1 MYFASSRLIAWKL
14 GTHTFCNIS
23 PDIFVIFD
31 HEVKIKNANGNFWK
45 SKKFQKHKQFSKYE
59 KITKMKNNPQK
70 QKIQK
75 YIKYKQIGQTTKKYH
90 DLKLWSGPGS
100 KITYLKSVEV
110 FWNGG
115 CVFQPG
121 RPVWPGYYGPRSE
134 VGGLPQTNITSL
146 TSWNTQP
153 TWFISEYQFLL
164 SGAQLIWNFWF
175 CKGSAVIN
183 GGQIST
189 DVWFSFKNI
198 QIMNVSQA
206 RRRNMLLPARQK
218 THSDAWL
225 HTNGR
230 ILYFIVYDVHNNVL
244 GSVIYEI

>member
-75 YIKYKQIGQTTKKYH
+75 YIKYKQIGQNTKKYH

-100 KITYLKSVEV
+100 KSTYLKSVEV

-115 CVFQPG
+115 CVYWPG
-121 RPVWPGYYGPRSE
+121 RPLWPGYYGQGQKL
-134 VGGLPQTNITSL
+134 GGCPKPTSL
-146 TSWNTQP
+146 RLPLGTPNQLYSSRNIYVCRFSLEP
-153 TWFISEYQFLL
+153 ISSKTLV
-164 SGAQLIWNFWF
+164 IW
-175 CKGSAVIN
+175 AV
-183 GGQIST
+183 GC
-189 DVWFSFKNI
+189 
-198 QIMNVSQA
+198 
-206 RRRNMLLPARQK
+206 
-218 THSDAWL
+218 
-225 HTNGR
+225 
-230 ILYFIVYDVHNNVL
+230 
-244 GSVIYEI
+244 